1 MFRLLLIKR
10 FVEDIFIF
18 PFIVIGRAVALLK
31 PLNEEY
37 DVFLFFPFY
46 HIGGAEK
53 VHYEV
58 AKVAG
63 KKKSIVFFTKKSHN
77 NLFLQNFKASG
88 CEIKDISV
96 YTDNK
101 FLYFNNLIYRGIIS
115 GYINKQKGK
124 TIVFNGQCNFGYK
137 VSPWIKK
144 TVPQYELIH
153 SFNTFSYIR
162 IPFLSFITKTV
173 MISHVRIKQHIDFY
187 KTYGIP
193 AGYAD
198 KIIYIGNAIELTN
211 TIVPK
216 KEAPFTVLYV
226 GRNSPEKRLHLF
238 LKTAAQVHASD
249 AAIQFEILGDVSDSI
264 TAIDHSYIKFHGNKN
279 DPATINE
286 IYAAAHVLLLTS
298 STEGFPMVV
307 IEAMNNG
314 CAILATAVGDIPLH
328 VKNNENGFLFS
339 SVTDEATIVKEAVDY
354 ILQLKNNPQLFT
366 AISKN
371 NSNYAAANFGIQQFN
386 NAYSRLFETQK

>member
-18 PFIVIGRAVALLK
+18 PFIVIGRTVALLK

-63 KKKSIVFFTKKSHN
+63 KQKSIVFFTKKSHN
-77 NLFLQNFKASG
+77 HLFLQNFKDSG

-115 GYINKQKGK
+115 GYINKQKRK
-124 TIVFNGQCNFGYK
+124 TVVFNGQCNFGYK
-137 VSPWIKK
+137 ISPWVKK
-144 TVPQYELIH
+144 AVPQYELIH

-162 IPFLSFITKTV
+162 IPFLPFITKTV
-173 MISHVRIKQHIDFY
+173 MISKVRIKQHIDFY
-187 KTYGIP
+187 KSYGIP

-211 TIVPK
+211 TIVTK

-226 GRNSPEKRLHLF
+226 GRNSPEKRLPLF
-238 LKTAAQVHASD
+238 LKTATQVHAAD
-249 AAIQFEILGDVSDSI
+249 ASIQFEILGDVSESI
-264 TAIDHSYIKFHGNKN
+264 ADAEYPHIKFHGNKN
-279 DPATINE
+279 EANAINE

-328 VKNNENGFLFS
+328 VKSNENGFLFS
-339 SVTDEATIVKEAVDY
+339 SVTDEATIVKEAMNY
-354 ILQLKNNPQLFT
+354 ILQLKNNWQLFT

-371 NSNYAAANFGIQQFN
+371 NSNYAAANFGIQEFN
-386 NAYSRLFETQK
+386 NAYSRLFETEL